1 MQSILSQQQETLKK
15 YNQEHTDIKKDQ
27 SLEISNL
34 RKLINDKN
42 AEIEGMKSS
51 KFWKLRKKW
60 FKIKKLINEDAQ

>member
-1 MQSILSQQQETLKK
+1 MILKK
-15 YNQEHTDIKKDQ
+15 NQ

-60 FKIKKLINEDAQ
+60 FKIKNLINEDAQ